1 MEGDSVQ
8 NEFQFKSNHVL
19 MSSECFAWVIFI
31 CYVLIENCREKSIVY
46 IVGRNIE
53 IVQSP
58 PSPFPL
64 STRENIVILKTQEL
78 IRI

>member
-1 MEGDSVQ
+1 
-8 NEFQFKSNHVL
+8 
-19 MSSECFAWVIFI
+19 MSSECFAWIIFI

-58 PSPFPL
+58 PPSPL

>member
-1 MEGDSVQ
+1 
-8 NEFQFKSNHVL
+8 
-19 MSSECFAWVIFI
+19 MSSECFAWIIFI

-58 PSPFPL
+58 PPPSPL